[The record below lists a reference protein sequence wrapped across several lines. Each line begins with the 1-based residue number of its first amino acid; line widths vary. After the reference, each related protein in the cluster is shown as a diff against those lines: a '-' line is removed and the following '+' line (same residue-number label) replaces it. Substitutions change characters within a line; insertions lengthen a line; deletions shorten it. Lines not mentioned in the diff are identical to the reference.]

1 MDPVKYSM
9 RYGHCMNCG
18 WEGPETEMSALWP
31 NIPDLNNRVEPGE
44 EVPLGECPECESLC
58 RLMNNEEAQR
68 FVTKEEPMKVTC
80 SHCGN
85 SDISEFYVLQ
95 DVVELHNEVMKI
107 MTMEMGGYKEDPS
120 KLKQMS
126 QED

>member
-58 RLMNNEEAQR
+58 RLMNEVGVATDRRELDEALSNAPGGEE
-68 FVTKEEPMKVTC
+68 
-80 SHCGN
+80 
-85 SDISEFYVLQ
+85 
-95 DVVELHNEVMKI
+95 
-107 MTMEMGGYKEDPS
+107 
-120 KLKQMS
+120 
-126 QED
+126 